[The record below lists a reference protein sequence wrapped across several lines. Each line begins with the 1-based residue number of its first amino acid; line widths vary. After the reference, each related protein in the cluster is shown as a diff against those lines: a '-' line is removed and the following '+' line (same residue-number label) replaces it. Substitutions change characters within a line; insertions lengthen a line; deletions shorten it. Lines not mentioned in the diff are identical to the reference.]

1 MEGALRRMIF
11 ATCPQSKDI
20 AQADYLPRVEA
31 VARWC
36 EEAGCEGVLVFTDNG
51 LLDPWIVSHAI
62 LRETST
68 LCPLVAVQPA
78 YMHPYAAAKMVTSF
92 AYLYGRRVFLNM
104 VAGGFRN
111 DLLALS
117 DATPHDDRYERLV
130 EYVEVMMRLLSTD
143 KPVTFEGSYYRVKNL
158 RLVPPMPPDLLPGLM
173 VSGSSAAGMAA
184 ARKIGAIA
192 VKYPRPP
199 EDEQETADMLG
210 ESGVRVGIIA
220 RPSAEEA
227 WRVAHQRFPEDRKGQ
242 IAHQLAMKVSDSR
255 WHHQLSA
262 LRAEGG
268 GDGDPYWL
276 RPFQNYRTFCP
287 YLVGSYDRVAAEVA
301 GYLRAGFTTFILDIP
316 PSREE
321 LDHANEV
328 FARARASRSIER

>member
-1 MEGALRRMIF
+1 MIF

-20 AQADYLPRVEA
+20 AQGDYLRRVET
-31 VARWC
+31 VARWS
-36 EEAGCEGVLVFTDNG
+36 EEAGCTGILVFTDNG

-92 AYLYGRRVFLNM
+92 AYLYRRRVFLNM

-130 EYVEVMMRLLSTD
+130 EYVDVMMRLLSTE
-143 KPVTFEGSYYRVKNL
+143 KPVTFEGTYYQVKKL
-158 RLVPPMPPDLLPGLM
+158 RLTPPMSADLLPGLM
-173 VSGSSAAGMAA
+173 VSGSSEAGLAA
-184 ARKIGAIA
+184 ARAIGAIA

-199 EDEQETADMLG
+199 EDEQETADILG

-227 WRVAHQRFPEDRKGQ
+227 WRVAYERFPEDRRGQ
-242 IAHQLAMKVSDSR
+242 ITHQLAMKVSDSR
-255 WHHQLSA
+255 WHHQLSTS
-262 LRAEGG
+262 RPEEGG
-268 GDGDPYWL
+268 DDDPYWL

-316 PSREE
+316 ASREE

-328 FARARASRSIER
+328 FARAGPARSTEA

>member
-1 MEGALRRMIF
+1 MIF
-11 ATCPQSKDI
+11 ATCPQSRDI
-20 AQADYLPRVEA
+20 AQAAYLRQVET
-31 VARWC
+31 VARWS
-36 EEAGCEGVLVFTDNG
+36 EEAGCTGILVFTDNG

-92 AYLYGRRVFLNM
+92 AYLYRRRVFLNM

-111 DLLALS
+111 DLFALS
-117 DATPHDDRYERLV
+117 DATPHDERYDRLV

-143 KPVTFEGSYYRVKNL
+143 KPVTFEGSYYSAKNL
-158 RLVPPMPPDLLPGLM
+158 RLTPPMSPDLLPGLM
-173 VSGSSAAGMAA
+173 VSGSSAAGLAA
-184 ARKIGAIA
+184 ARAIGAIA

-220 RPSAEEA
+220 RESAEEA
-227 WRVAHQRFPEDRKGQ
+227 WRVAYERFPEDRKGQ
-242 IAHQLAMKVSDSR
+242 ITHRLAVKVSDSR

-262 LRAEGG
+262 SRPDEG

-316 PSREE
+316 ASRQE

-328 FARARASRSIER
+328 FARARASR

>member
-1 MEGALRRMIF
+1 MIF
-11 ATCPQSKDI
+11 ATCPQSRDI
-20 AQADYLPRVEA
+20 AQAEYLRQVET
-31 VARWC
+31 VARWS
-36 EEAGCEGVLVFTDNG
+36 EEAGCTGILVFTDNG

-78 YMHPYAAAKMVTSF
+78 YMHPYAAAKMVTTF
-92 AYLYGRRVFLNM
+92 AYLYRRRVFLNM

-111 DLLALS
+111 DLFALS
-117 DATPHDDRYERLV
+117 DATPHDERYDRLV
-130 EYVEVMMRLLSTD
+130 EYVEVMMRLLSSE
-143 KPVTFEGSYYRVKNL
+143 KPVTFEGSYYSAKNL
-158 RLVPPMPPDLLPGLM
+158 RLTPPMSPDLLPGLM
-173 VSGSSAAGMAA
+173 VSGSSAAGLAA
-184 ARKIGAIA
+184 ARAIGAIA

-220 RPSAEEA
+220 RESAEEA
-227 WRVAHQRFPEDRKGQ
+227 WRVAYERFPEDRKGE
-242 IAHQLAMKVSDSR
+242 ITHQLAVKVSDSR

-262 LRAEGG
+262 ARPDEG

-316 PSREE
+316 ASRQE

-328 FARARASRSIER
+328 FARARASR